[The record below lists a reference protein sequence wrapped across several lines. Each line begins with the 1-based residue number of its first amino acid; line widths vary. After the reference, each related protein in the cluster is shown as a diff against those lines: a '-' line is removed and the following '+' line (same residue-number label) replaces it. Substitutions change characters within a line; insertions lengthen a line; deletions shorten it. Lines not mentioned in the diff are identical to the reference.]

1 MPTEGVRCG
10 VNRVRRRT
18 DEAFISVV
26 CSCFFSFVS
35 SFCTITDIY
44 KARRGLSPAGHSF
57 SSASG
62 SGSGSGCVV
71 IACFFIAS
79 GIISSIEYPSSV
91 SVDIR
96 KYLAIFFMSSM
107 PGSLYPN
114 SQLLICF
121 WLSPKSSAILG
132 CEYLCA
138 FLSALSFS
146 LNSIGITLF

>member
-1 MPTEGVRCG
+1 M
-10 VNRVRRRT
+10 
-18 DEAFISVV
+18 
-26 CSCFFSFVS
+26 
-35 SFCTITDIY
+35 IY
-44 KARRGLSPAGHSF
+44 TRPAGGLSPAGHSF
-57 SSASG
+57 SSSSG

-96 KYLAIFFMSSM
+96 KYLGIFFMSSM

-121 WLSPKSSAILG
+121 WLSPKSSAIFG